1 MTRKHNAP
9 TPHTSNVEHIHMSR
23 GPSSGPNK
31 FKSSSV
37 LILGPLTQRLTQQ
50 QHCLQHMS
58 DEKQMKRVHSAP
70 CLGARSTRIEN
81 VTVAPTEVMGTS
93 KVGAWNQVVAICVAL
108 AIYYALTTSFRN
120 SYKNIAMGFIP
131 VLIFVLVNNPCRLV
145 TLLASA
151 EAYNVPGNL
160 HENLPEPTELMSSK
174 TALKAF
180 ILAGFTLWFVLDNR
194 NKQIRS
200 TLPGIDEYVIG
211 ISTLIWATLECIF
224 HASRAK
230 INRLLANVHF
240 GDLVTTTLLK
250 MVGFVFI
257 FLPFVVGLFYFALS
271 PLILTMI
278 PISSLILCVANGLY
292 PPPSFLFLVL
302 TIALFFVSVKVLNW
316 VVVVSYQ
323 IYSRLLEMN
332 LKVMLVLMMVLAVAG
347 LCDQEVIS
355 DHWLPNLRLVS
366 NV

>member
-1 MTRKHNAP
+1 MCSFGHLLRIDNIV
-9 TPHTSNVEHIHMSR
+9 SELLQEHRNGFHPGTDICFGEQPLPLSD
-23 GPSSGPNK
+23 
-31 FKSSSV
+31 
-37 LILGPLTQRLTQQ
+37 LIGK
-50 QHCLQHMS
+50 C
-58 DEKQMKRVHSAP
+58 
-70 CLGARSTRIEN
+70 RSI
-81 VTVAPTEVMGTS
+81 
-93 KVGAWNQVVAICVAL
+93 QC
-108 AIYYALTTSFRN
+108 
-120 SYKNIAMGFIP
+120 
-131 VLIFVLVNNPCRLV
+131 
-145 TLLASA
+145 
-151 EAYNVPGNL
+151 PGNL

-278 PISSLILCVANGLY
+278 PISSLILCVANGFY